1 MKWIIVFYQIIIALP
16 GGEIIFSGLDL
27 GNKFIKTES
36 VLLESYVSQNECEKK
51 LVKFKGK
58 NKISEVDT
66 FYLRNAKIVTDH
78 EPLIDSQRV
87 VVNAFQCLQIK

>member
-1 MKWIIVFYQIIIALP
+1 MKWIIVFYQIIMALP
-16 GGEIIFSGLDL
+16 EGEIIFSGLEL
-27 GNKFIKTES
+27 GNKFIKTDLILS
-36 VLLESYVSQNECEKK
+36 KSYVSQNECEKE

-66 FYLRNAKIVTDH
+66 FYSKNAKIVTDYQ
-78 EPLIDSQRV
+78 PLINNQRV